1 VPAPQRFEERD
12 GVRVAAR
19 RRPPVDVDGVGA
31 LVADGLPERREP
43 DVHGGHPL
51 EDVAAHRLNPPAVAA
66 NADLH
71 HLAAIV
77 RRAPGLRAK
86 RDLDLLARLPGDPA
100 ADGDD
105 AAAIA
110 HGDGHLLLCGEA
122 IAPALLRADPY
133 AAGAAAV
140 ATNVADIRAMGGR
153 PLGLVDTLVSPGRAH
168 AERVLDG
175 LAWAAELLGV
185 PIAGGH
191 LTIGGE
197 PALSAFCTGSATTLL
212 RARDARPG
220 DVLLAAFCLE
230 GRFRAGPPP
239 LFTSLRDRPAEKLRD
254 DGEALVEVA
263 EGGLCHA
270 ARDVSMPG
278 VAGSLLQL
286 LELTAGCGATLDLD
300 ALPRP
305 PGVPL
310 EQWLGTFPSFGF
322 VLAAPPGNADAAA
335 QRFTR
340 RGLACAV
347 CGTFDDTGILRLA
360 AGGATADVWDLA
372 AEPLTRARPRPR

>member
-1 VPAPQRFEERD
+1 LNPRA
-12 GVRVAAR
+12 VA
-19 RRPPVDVDGVGA
+19 VDLSALAA
-31 LVADGLPERREP
+31 LVRD
-43 DVHGGHPL
+43 
-51 EDVAAHRLNPPAVAA
+51 
-66 NADLH
+66 
-71 HLAAIV
+71 
-77 RRAPGLRAK
+77 APGLRAK

-100 ADGDD
+100 LDGDD

-122 IAPALLRADPY
+122 IAPALLAADPY

-153 PLGLVDTLVSPGRAH
+153 PLGLIDTLVSSDRAH

-175 LAWAAELLGV
+175 LAWAAGLLGV

-191 LTIGGE
+191 LTIGGDA
-197 PALSAFCTGSATTLL
+197 PALSAFCTGTATKLL
-212 RARDARPG
+212 RARDARAG

-239 LFTSLRDRPAEKLRD
+239 LFTSLRDRAAARLRD

-263 EGGLCHA
+263 ERGLCHA

-286 LELTAGCGATLDLD
+286 LELTDGCGATLDLD

-305 PGVPL
+305 RDVAL
-310 EQWLGTFPSFGF
+310 EQWLVTFPSFGF
-322 VLAAPPGNADAAA
+322 VLAAPPAHAAPA
-335 QRFTR
+335 AERFTS
-340 RGLACAV
+340 RGLHCRACGA
-347 CGTFDDTGILRLA
+347 FDDTGVLRLA

-372 AEPLTRARPRPR
+372 AEPLTRPRG